1 MFDQVFAPFV
11 PFFDPRIG
19 RPSTPMETYL
29 RMMFLKFRYRLG
41 YESLCRE
48 VSDSI
53 TWRRFCRIPL
63 EGSVPNPTTLM
74 KLTTRCGPTAVE
86 GLNEARLVKAAAAK
100 LLRAKQV
107 RVDTTVVP
115 SNVSY
120 PTDSGV
126 LAKAQSLLMLTTVQA
141 ALLRELDG
149 LLERRGRGRPSP
161 TGRPRRPGLRRSRP
175 ASRRYSGP
183 PRRGLP
189 RAAARSRSAV
199 SSGSVGGSRGHDGSG
214 RARSGHGPAGTG
226 DGKVLKANSQ
236 RWGVPP

>member
-1 MFDQVFAPFV
+1 MTF
-11 PFFDPRIG
+11 
-19 RPSTPMETYL
+19 L
-29 RMMFLKFRYRLG
+29 RFRYRLG
-41 YESLCRE
+41 YESFCRE
-48 VSDSI
+48 VNDSI
-53 TWRRFCRIPL
+53 AWRRFCRIPL

-74 KLTTRCGPTAVE
+74 KLTARCGPTTVE

-100 LLRAKQV
+100 LVRAKQV

-126 LAKAQSLLMLTTVQA
+126 LAKAPSLLMLTTVQA
-141 ALLRELDG
+141 ALLRKLDG

-189 RAAARSRSAV
+189 RALMLVRLAALVAV
-199 SSGSVGGSRGHDGSG
+199 DAPPSSYLLNLE
-214 RARSGHGPAGTG
+214 AA
-226 DGKVLKANSQ
+226 GKVGLDAESV
-236 RWGVPP
+236 RGVLAAVAPIVGTARVVSATGKIVEALSVAIEIAEEDAQYGK